1 MVGFRNSKHEIR
13 NSANR
18 IQEVPTHD
26 RSPTTSLFF
35 EFRASHFEFSP
46 HRRCLMPSP
55 FPGMDPFLEP
65 FWGDVHAS
73 LIIYTRNQLQ
83 RLLPSGLVA
92 GVEQYVSLEIDE
104 RPTRFRPDVAVLRT
118 RDSEQ
123 ASSTATLEA
132 DEPYLA
138 DEPEV
143 HRGIRIED
151 REGRL
156 VTTIEFLS
164 PANKKSQTDRDV
176 FHRRQVE
183 FLKQGVNLVEVDLLV
198 PGVWTV
204 FVDEELIPYQCRSPY
219 RICVVRSERLERPEC
234 YAAPLQKALPRIRI
248 PLRDGDRDVVL
259 HLQDLVARTWDD
271 GAYAKRI
278 DYAHD
283 PVPALSAADEAWMI
297 ELLASQGITRPR
309 GAA

>member
-1 MVGFRNSKHEIR
+1 
-13 NSANR
+13 
-18 IQEVPTHD
+18 
-26 RSPTTSLFF
+26 
-35 EFRASHFEFSP
+35 
-46 HRRCLMPSP
+46 MPSL

-65 FWGDVHAS
+65 HWGDVHAS
-73 LIIYTRNQLQ
+73 LIIYCRNQLQ
-83 RLLPSGLVA
+83 RQLPSGLVA

-118 RDSEQ
+118 GSGEQ
-123 ASSTATLEA
+123 LSVTATLEA

-164 PANKKSQTDRDV
+164 PVNKKSQSDRDV

-198 PGVWTV
+198 PGAWTV

-219 RICVVRSERLERPEC
+219 RICVVRTERLERPEC

-248 PLRDGDRDVVL
+248 PLREGDQDVVL
-259 HLQDLVARTWDD
+259 HLQDLIARTWED
-271 GAYAKRI
+271 GAYEKRI
-278 DYAHD
+278 HYAD
-283 PVPALSAADEAWMI
+283 DSVPPLNSPDEAWMI
-297 ELLASQGITRPR
+297 ELLASHGITRPAR
-309 GAA
+309 S